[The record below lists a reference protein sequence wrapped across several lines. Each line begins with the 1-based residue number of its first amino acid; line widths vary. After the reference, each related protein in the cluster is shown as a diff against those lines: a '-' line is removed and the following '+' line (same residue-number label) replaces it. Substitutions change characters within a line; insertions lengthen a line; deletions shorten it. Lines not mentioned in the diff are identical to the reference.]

1 MKLDRQVQ
9 GDTRADAV
17 CTFFSD
23 QHPDLITELQEF
35 IVADQHRLSKN
46 YMDLDWL
53 QFPFITTWKLQGKI
67 TGYSTGWARDFYPS
81 LSIRLLNR
89 FYIAPANRTQI
100 STKLL
105 QPATHATIDQQIG
118 FSDSMGFKYKFI
130 SREVRAPRQFEMFI
144 TELSDRSINAWEY
157 RRGPYLCAPD
167 PDNSEC
173 WQSIGL
179 STEHDTTPFWH
190 GLKNGSKN

>member
-23 QHPDLITELQEF
+23 QYPDLIAELQEF
-35 IVADQHRLSKN
+35 VVKDQHRLSKN
-46 YMDLDWL
+46 YVDLDWL
-53 QFPFITTWKLQGKI
+53 QFPFITTWKKQGKL
-67 TGYSTGWARDFYPS
+67 TGYSTGWSRDFYPA

-89 FYIAPANRTQI
+89 FYIAPANRQHI
-100 STKLL
+100 SNTFLH
-105 QPATHATIDQQIG
+105 PATHATIDQQIG

-130 SREVRAPRQFEMFI
+130 SREVRAPKQFEMFI
-144 TELSDRSINAWEY
+144 TELSHRSLNEWEY

-167 PDNSEC
+167 PLNNEC

-179 STEHDTTPFWH
+179 STTEDTTPFWH
-190 GLKNGSKN
+190 GWKKWK

>member
-1 MKLDRQVQ
+1 MIDRSVT
-9 GDTRADAV
+9 GDARADRV

-23 QHPDLITELQEF
+23 EQPSLVEELTEF
-35 IVADQHRLSKN
+35 VVDDAHRLSKN
-46 YMDLDWL
+46 YDNMDWAKYS
-53 QFPFITTWKLQGKI
+53 FITTWKKNGKI

-89 FYIAPANRTQI
+89 FYIAPANRTQV

-190 GLKNGSKN
+190 GLKNGSNK